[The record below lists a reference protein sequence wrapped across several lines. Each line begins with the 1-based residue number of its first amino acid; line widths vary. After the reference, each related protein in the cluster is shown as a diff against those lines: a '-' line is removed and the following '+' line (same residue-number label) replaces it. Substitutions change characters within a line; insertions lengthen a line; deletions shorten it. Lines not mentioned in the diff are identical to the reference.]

1 MVAIDQQR
9 KAPARAV
16 TAPRATPATGL
27 ALPVKLYLLAVV
39 LPMGFFAGPIFL
51 TPVRAILLI
60 MAVPL
65 FIQAV
70 TGRMGRLNLI
80 DLGLCLHVVWI
91 GISFFMN
98 TPERMVETVGSA
110 GLELI
115 GGYFIARAYLQSRE
129 QFVSLCKWLLV
140 IGLALVPLALIEGVT
155 RRVVL
160 IEFFN
165 SLPNIRSEAIVYN
178 EERMGLR
185 RSQVV
190 FAHPIHFGLFSS
202 VCFVMCFVALKD
214 TLRDPTRWILSA
226 ILGLGVFLSLSSGA
240 LLATMIQ
247 IALVA
252 WGVVFKRVKSK
263 WLILCALFALA
274 LTCVAIVTGD
284 SPIRVFMRYATFSAH
299 NAFWRG
305 IIFEY
310 GMMNVGLN
318 PMFGLAGNLEFW
330 IRPDFMPSPSID
342 NFWLGTAMAVG
353 IPGLLFLLVPYLGL
367 MVRVALRDFSGD
379 DALRTLRYA
388 WMFCFVGLTFTLAT
402 VAIWK
407 SIFSFTFFMLGAGVW
422 MIYAKP
428 RQDGEPREDAS
439 AEDAGA
445 ALAARRSVYTRFP
458 TTAAAPAPESTGP
471 KRRR

>member
-1 MVAIDQQR
+1 MVAIDQQT
-9 KAPARAV
+9 KMPARVA
-16 TAPRATPATGL
+16 TMTRATARTDL

-39 LPMGFFAGPIFL
+39 LPMGFFAGPFFL

-60 MAVPL
+60 MVVPL

-80 DLGLCLHVVWI
+80 DIGLCLHVIWTAI
-91 GISFFMN
+91 AFFMV
-98 TPERMVETVGSA
+98 TPDRMAEVVGST

-115 GGYFIARAYLQSRE
+115 GGYFIARAYIQSRE
-129 QFVSLCKWLLV
+129 QFVILCKWLAV

-190 FAHPIHFGLFSS
+190 FAHPIHYGLFSS
-202 VCFVMCFVALKD
+202 VCFIMCLVALKG
-214 TLRDPTRWILSA
+214 TFRDITRWMISA
-226 ILGLGVFLSLSSGA
+226 VLALGVFLSLSSGA
-240 LLATMIQ
+240 LLAMMLQ

-252 WGVVFKRVKSK
+252 WGLMFKRVKAK
-263 WLILCALFALA
+263 WIILCALFALA
-274 LTCVAIVTGD
+274 LTTVAIVSGD
-284 SPIRVFMRYATFSAH
+284 SPVRVFMRYATFSAH

-310 GMMNVGLN
+310 GMMNVGMN
-318 PMFGLAGNLEFW
+318 PMFGLAGNASNW

-342 NFWLGTAMAVG
+342 NFWLATAVRIG

-379 DALRTLRYA
+379 DALRSLRYA
-388 WMFCFVGLTFTLAT
+388 WMFCFVGLTFTLVT
-402 VAIWK
+402 VTIWK

-422 MIYAKP
+422 MLYAKP
-428 RQDGEPREDAS
+428 KRDREPGEGAS
-439 AEDAGA
+439 AEDAGGEGP
-445 ALAARRSVYTRFP
+445 AARSAYTRFP
-458 TTAAAPAPESTGP
+458 TTAAAPAPKAIGLP
-471 KRRR
+471 RYR